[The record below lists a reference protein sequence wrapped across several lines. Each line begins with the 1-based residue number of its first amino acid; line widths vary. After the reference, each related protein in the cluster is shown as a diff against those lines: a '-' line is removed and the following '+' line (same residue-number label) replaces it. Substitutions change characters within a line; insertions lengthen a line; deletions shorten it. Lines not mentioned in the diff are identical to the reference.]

1 MITFQLLDWLWLA
14 LFILLMIFFG
24 FYFYRYGK
32 RSQSDYF
39 LADRGL
45 PWWLPASSVYA
56 THTATDT
63 PIWVAGVV
71 YKYGFAG
78 LWYSFY
84 AAWCAISAYVS
95 TRIFRRS
102 LAYSQAEWQTLR
114 FGELGAELLRG
125 WLAGWQVF
133 LNMFI
138 LGWVGI
144 AMGKLCAM
152 LFGWDLYVGL
162 LIFTAIGAVY
172 VYTSGYWGVVMADFQ
187 QGVIA
192 LLVII
197 IVSVYGV
204 LAAGG
209 PTAIISKLDRY
220 NSTCEWK
227 IPNIDNSNI
236 NAIVRII
243 NSETGEEIS
252 RSETFLI
259 QKEED
264 LSLFKR
270 TEENAKT
277 AVIGDENN
285 DINDKILFP
294 TSKSI

>member
-102 LAYSQAEWQTLR
+102 LAYSQAVW
-114 FGELGAELLRG
+114 
-125 WLAGWQVF
+125 
-133 LNMFI
+133 
-138 LGWVGI
+138 
-144 AMGKLCAM
+144 
-152 LFGWDLYVGL
+152 
-162 LIFTAIGAVY
+162 
-172 VYTSGYWGVVMADFQ
+172 
-187 QGVIA
+187 
-192 LLVII
+192 
-197 IVSVYGV
+197 
-204 LAAGG
+204 
-209 PTAIISKLDRY
+209 
-220 NSTCEWK
+220 
-227 IPNIDNSNI
+227 
-236 NAIVRII
+236 
-243 NSETGEEIS
+243 
-252 RSETFLI
+252 
-259 QKEED
+259 
-264 LSLFKR
+264 
-270 TEENAKT
+270 
-277 AVIGDENN
+277 
-285 DINDKILFP
+285 
-294 TSKSI
+294 